1 VKLWVFEDS
10 IEVVRENRLGSTEQ
24 LKKVKEKSE
33 LVKDIIMVV
42 LPVAFVLIILVI
54 MLVRFLFK

>member
-1 VKLWVFEDS
+1 MGFEDS